1 MSDEENGSEYEEEEE
16 VEVEAEEVEEQPDQK
31 EEEPEVKRRP
41 VDDADSK
48 IQDYEEKRRL
58 EREREE
64 EELRL
69 LKEKQEKRK
78 AEREE
83 EERLLAERLKEQ
95 EERRRVEEEE
105 RKAKFDAEKKRR
117 EDEKKKREEMMASLT
132 GKSFIIPPKAEKGDK
147 FGNIVQAK
155 QEMGMTKDQKEA
167 AKRRTRRV
175 CAALRNTDGDVI
187 SLAVLQVIQKQLGVT
202 EGLSDAEI
210 KQKIKEM
217 HSRIAKLETDK
228 YDMEKRHERQ
238 EYDLKELNERSRQ
251 VARNAALKKGIDP
264 ADAGSSRHPAKKQIM
279 SKYDRQIDR
288 RNFNERKMMYETK
301 MAYPVF
307 PGLPPPPTIYEKI
320 IKGFKT
326 EEEEENERYEQ
337 RIDAEEEEEEEE

>member
-1 MSDEENGSEYEEEEE
+1 SGQSSLNMSDEENGSEYEEEEE

-167 AKRRTRRV
+167 AKR
-175 CAALRNTDGDVI
+175 
-187 SLAVLQVIQKQLGVT
+187 AVLQVIQKQLGVT

>member
-1 MSDEENGSEYEEEEE
+1 GQTARAMSDEENGSEYEEEE
-16 VEVEAEEVEEQPDQK
+16 VEEVEEEV
-31 EEEPEVKRRP
+31 EEVEEVAEEREEVPEFKRAP
-41 VDDADSK
+41 VDDADAK
-48 IQDYEEKRRL
+48 IQDYEEKRRQ
-58 EREREE
+58 EREKEE

-69 LKEKQEKRK
+69 LKEKQERRK

-83 EERLLAERLKEQ
+83 EERALAERLKEA

-132 GKSFIIPPKAEKGDK
+132 GKSFVVPPKAEKGDK

-167 AKRRTRRV
+167 AKR
-175 CAALRNTDGDVI
+175 
-187 SLAVLQVIQKQLGVT
+187 AVLQVIGKQLGT
-202 EGLSDAEI
+202 TDGLSDAEI
-210 KQKIKEM
+210 KQKVKEM
-217 HSRIAKLETDK
+217 HSRIAKLEADK
-228 YDMEKRHERQ
+228 YDLEKRHERQ

-264 ADAGSSRHPAKKQIM
+264 ADAANSRHPAKKQIM

-288 RNFNERKMMYETK
+288 RNFNERKMMYENRT
-301 MAYPVF
+301 AYPVF

-320 IKGFKT
+320 IKKFKA
-326 EEEEENERYEQ
+326 EEDEENERY
-337 RIDAEEEEEEEE
+337 AEEAEAE